1 MALIGYAR
9 VSTADQSLD
18 LQIDALKKAGCERVF
33 AEKASG
39 KSGSKRPEFD
49 KCMEYLRPGDVLVI
63 WKLDRLGRNVK
74 NLLSFAE
81 DLNQRNI
88 GMKIITMDIDTTTAA
103 GRLMYTILA
112 GLAEMERDLI
122 VERTKAGLEAARAR
136 GRIGGRKQIESD
148 VLDRAFMMYDNNI
161 PVKEICKLLPIEKS
175 AFYWHKNERDKRLA
189 KEQEE
194 GESS

>member
-136 GRIGGRKQIESD
+136 GRVGGRKPVPQGT
-148 VLDRAFMMYDNNI
+148 LDRAFMMYDSHMS
-161 PVKEICKLLPIEKS
+161 VKDICSILSIGKS
-175 AFYWHKNERDKRLA
+175 AFHLHNQKRL
-189 KEQEE
+189 KQKKQNTLEDK
-194 GESS
+194 